1 LQNAPVNFQVV
12 LVAVSSGS
20 DDTDFNVEAARQ
32 FAREKQL
39 TLMTC
44 EMDDKVK
51 VQQVFQTVV
60 ERIMGSLESEN
71 MAVESVRLHDYA
83 DSSSRNSGC
92 LC

>member
-71 MAVESVRLHDYA
+71 MAESVRLHDYA